1 MVSSIPQLVWCTET
15 LEVYGVNQC
24 TDFPNTT
31 YTQMYNI
38 NLVMRNGYP
47 PSMNWTV
54 TNVLTDCGVQ
64 ALVAYGGAVNA
75 AVNIYY

>member
-1 MVSSIPQLVWCTET
+1 
-15 LEVYGVNQC
+15 
-24 TDFPNTT
+24 
-31 YTQMYNI
+31 MYNI

-54 TNVLTDCGVQ
+54 TNVLTDCSVQ